1 MTQNRS
7 RQIILGFNLFKDIS
21 EIFRNFITRKY
32 LELNYNFHRNLNFQ
46 RKKYQN
52 HEGKVDI
59 VRRNVDK
66 ICL

>member
-7 RQIILGFNLFKDIS
+7 RQIILCFNLFEDIS
-21 EIFRNFITRKY
+21 EISRNFITRKY
-32 LELNYNFHRNLNFQ
+32 LELNYNFYRNLNIQ
-46 RKKYQN
+46 WKKYQN